1 MRAKTRPVVNFFIH
15 LRQINY
21 MMDAGIVSASITE
34 QRIEMCAKSFCKMQS
49 TLEAPVNS
57 YYKDGW
63 LYFYAPVL
71 KNKDI

>member
-1 MRAKTRPVVNFFIH
+1 
-15 LRQINY
+15 

-71 KNKDI
+71 KNKDIWH